1 MSALAGLDT
10 SGRGLMF
17 LMSFIFGV
25 ECTECTLYLQNKFCV
40 KGKSLYFNRRFEFP
54 ACAKLVRITI
64 TNDHRSKF
72 SNLRNWKEEA

>member
-17 LMSFIFGV
+17 LMSFIFFARV

-40 KGKSLYFNRRFEFP
+40 NGKKSIF
-54 ACAKLVRITI
+54 
-64 TNDHRSKF
+64 
-72 SNLRNWKEEA
+72 